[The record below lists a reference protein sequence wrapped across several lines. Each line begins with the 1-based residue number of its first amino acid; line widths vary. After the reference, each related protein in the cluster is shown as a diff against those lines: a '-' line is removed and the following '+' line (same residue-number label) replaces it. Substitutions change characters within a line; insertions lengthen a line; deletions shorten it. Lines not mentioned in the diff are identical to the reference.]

1 MSNTKSDI
9 AMFTLKLIASKT
21 FSAFSYDDIAREFNM
36 TKAAVHYHF
45 KSKEDLGIA
54 ICDAFRNMI
63 LESQAREVEAARKG
77 RHPWHFLESMF
88 TALPDDAIC
97 PIVSLQADFDNLPEG
112 MRQAL
117 AEVTKVELEHLR
129 LLTGAYNDK
138 VDYED
143 VVPLL
148 LSMKGALQYRR
159 VMGEKFFR
167 TTVKTIKSLF
177 YTTIPKP

>member
-1 MSNTKSDI
+1 MSNTKADI
-9 AMFTLKLIASKT
+9 STFALKLITCKT

-45 KSKEDLGIA
+45 KNKEDLGIA
-54 ICDAFRNMI
+54 ICNEFRDMI
-63 LESQAREVEAARKG
+63 LESQAQELEAARKG
-77 RHPWHFLESMF
+77 RHPWHYFEALLAM
-88 TALPDDAIC
+88 LPDNAIC
-97 PIVSLQADFDNLPEG
+97 PIVSLQADFDNLPER

-117 AEVTKVELEHLR
+117 TEVTEIELEHLR
-129 LLTGAYNDK
+129 LLTQAYNDT

-148 LSMKGALQYRR
+148 LTLKGAMLYRR

-167 TTVKTIKSLF
+167 KTVKTTKALF
-177 YTTIPKP
+177 YRTIPKP

>member
-1 MSNTKSDI
+1 MSCTKSDI
-9 AMFTLKLIASKT
+9 AMFALKLVSQKT
-21 FSAFSYDDIAREFNM
+21 FSAFSYDDVAREFHM

-54 ICDAFRNMI
+54 ICGAFRDML
-63 LESQAREVEAARKG
+63 LESRAQELEAARNG

-88 TALPDDAIC
+88 TALPDGAIC
-97 PIVSLQADFDNLPEG
+97 PIVSLQADFDNLPER

-117 AEVTKVELEHLR
+117 TEVTKIELEHLR
-129 LLTGAYNDK
+129 LLTQAYNDK

-148 LSMKGALQYRR
+148 LSLKGALQYRR
-159 VMGEKFFR
+159 VMGEKFFQK
-167 TTVKTIKSLF
+167 TVKTIKALF
-177 YTTIPKP
+177 HTTIPKP